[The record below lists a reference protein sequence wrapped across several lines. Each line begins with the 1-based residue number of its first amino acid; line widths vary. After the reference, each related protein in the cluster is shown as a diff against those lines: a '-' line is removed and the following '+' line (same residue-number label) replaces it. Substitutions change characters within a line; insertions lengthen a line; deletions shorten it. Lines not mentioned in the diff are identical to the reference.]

1 MPSPL
6 SINKKKALTY
16 LNLTFL
22 SLCFQILGIH
32 VHTEDGSDSHQHSND
47 DHVETPDYTYK
58 MLTVV
63 GGVYVFYLMETIFSM
78 VTNETEHHH
87 DKGVSGDTEPE
98 NITFILLLKKSNFC
112 VFRSAPEIKL
122 GLNH

>member
-6 SINKKKALTY
+6 SIRIKKALTC

-22 SLCFQILGIH
+22 LLCFQILGIH
-32 VHTEDGSDSHQHSND
+32 VHAEDSSDAHRHSND

-78 VTNETEHHH
+78 VTNENGHHH
-87 DKGVSGDTEPE
+87 DKGVSGDTDPE
-98 NITFILLLKKSNFC
+98 NITFIL
-112 VFRSAPEIKL
+112 V
-122 GLNH
+122 